1 VTQYICSRNNLLS
14 LTYNQNVC
22 WMAAQDE
29 RLEDVNKDLHPR
41 DHGTV
46 EVTATTASMTVK
58 QYLRTSFNRL
68 SV

>member
-1 VTQYICSRNNLLS
+1 
-14 LTYNQNVC
+14 
-22 WMAAQDE
+22 MAAQDE